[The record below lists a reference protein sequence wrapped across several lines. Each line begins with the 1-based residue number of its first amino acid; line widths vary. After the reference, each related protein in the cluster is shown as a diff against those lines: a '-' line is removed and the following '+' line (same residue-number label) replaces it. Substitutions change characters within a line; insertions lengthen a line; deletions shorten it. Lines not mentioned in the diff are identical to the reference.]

1 MFSLTKVIAAVG
13 FVATSAVAFTGD
25 LTYYS
30 PGLGAC
36 GITNNDGDYIAA
48 ASHILY
54 DSFPGYAGGNPNN
67 NPVCG
72 RSLTATCSSFT
83 VSVYPSH
90 VS

>member
-36 GITNNDGDYIAA
+36 GTTAGESDPVVALSPAEYGND
-48 ASHILY
+48 
-54 DSFPGYAGGNPNN
+54 PNPNN
-67 NPVCG
+67 SPACG
-72 RSLTATCSSFT
+72 RQINITCK
-83 VSVYPSH
+83 
-90 VS
+90 

>member
-36 GITNNDGDYIAA
+36 GTTAGEGDPVVALAPAEYGND
-48 ASHILY
+48 
-54 DSFPGYAGGNPNN
+54 PNPNLS
-67 NPVCG
+67 PQCG
-72 RSLTATCSSFT
+72 RTITISCK
-83 VSVYPSH
+83 
-90 VS
+90 